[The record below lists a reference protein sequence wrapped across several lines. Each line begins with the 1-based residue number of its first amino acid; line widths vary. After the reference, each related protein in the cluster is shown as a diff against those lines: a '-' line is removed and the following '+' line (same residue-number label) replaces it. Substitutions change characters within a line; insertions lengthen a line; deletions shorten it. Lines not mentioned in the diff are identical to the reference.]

1 MVFGVGRFF
10 EFYFTTM
17 GALNSKEDILKD
29 GSWTKL
35 RQVYD
40 ESNKQGSSIRG
51 NEIELHEVAVAL
63 DNVDKKGV
71 NLLWDSFVMEASS
84 FAVDR
89 DELTRIFMPLK

>member
-1 MVFGVGRFF
+1 
-10 EFYFTTM
+10 M

-51 NEIELHEVAVAL
+51 NEIELNEVAVII
-63 DNVDKKGV
+63 DNCEKRRVGI
-71 NLLWDSFVMEASS
+71 LWDSFVMEASS

-89 DELTRIFMPLK
+89 DELTRIFMPFRYVKPSYLY